1 MIEVHGPDGRVWRIA
16 RRPDKPGAAGYL
28 TPGAWRIDAVTQDE
42 RRRWLAS
49 GLLAS
54 AGLRDDVALALR
66 TGSDGP
72 GGEVAVTDDEGPRG
86 GRARPGGQDRPDEVR

>member
-16 RRPDKPGAAGYL
+16 RRPDRSGVTGYL
-28 TPGAWRIDAVTQDE
+28 LPGAWRIDAVTDDE
-42 RRRWLAS
+42 RRRWLAP

-54 AGLRDDVALALR
+54 GGLRDDVALALR

-72 GGEVAVTDDEGPRG
+72 TGEVAVTSDDTGRGRRAGPG
-86 GRARPGGQDRPDEVR
+86 DQGRSDGVS